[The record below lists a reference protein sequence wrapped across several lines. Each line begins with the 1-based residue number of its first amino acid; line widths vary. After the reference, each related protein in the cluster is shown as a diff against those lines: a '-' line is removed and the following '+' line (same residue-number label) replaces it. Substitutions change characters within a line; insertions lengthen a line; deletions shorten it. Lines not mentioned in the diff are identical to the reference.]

1 MSGSSIFLIHMRPLL
16 KVILFLSLG
25 LLFAEGNT
33 IQAQNI
39 GPDDKV
45 ISIFFGGGSYYI
57 DGGEARK
64 LEEFVFE
71 IEQLYLYEVEV
82 HGHTDNIGS
91 IEYNQYLSE
100 MRSQGVIQYLQSL
113 DIDFDSIK
121 KVDFGELNPA
131 FDNNTWR
138 GQLSNRRV
146 DIVFRRILI

>member
-1 MSGSSIFLIHMRPLL
+1 MKPFLYLTFLIACG
-16 KVILFLSLG
+16 IG
-25 LLFAEGNT
+25 LPFGKT

-57 DGGEARK
+57 DGGERFK
-64 LEEFVFE
+64 LEEFVFD